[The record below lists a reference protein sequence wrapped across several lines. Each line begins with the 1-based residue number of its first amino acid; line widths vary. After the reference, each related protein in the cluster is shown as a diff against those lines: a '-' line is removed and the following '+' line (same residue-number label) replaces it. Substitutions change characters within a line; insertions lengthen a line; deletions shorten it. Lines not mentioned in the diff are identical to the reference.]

1 MALYDCDDLVSL
13 DIDDESEEG
22 REMEM
27 EEVLNFGQDV
37 CEDTKCEEEV
47 RKEEAKKES
56 KTNKENALECFGL
69 DETKSEKWMI
79 KFGKFWY
86 DVLSF
91 VWLVFGAFTFSF
103 VIFISQKIDVLF
115 NNKKRSILFAIG
127 AYCAILALVVLLI
140 FIRK

>member
-1 MALYDCDDLVSL
+1 MALYDCDDLNIR
-13 DIDDESEEG
+13 DIDDAGEDG
-22 REMEM
+22 REM
-27 EEVLNFGQDV
+27 EEVLDCEQDI

-69 DETKSEKWMI
+69 DEIKSEKWMI